1 MDGPS
6 ISSSFVFT
14 LTFQPDSKEGKAL
27 MLVAPYYVT
36 DGINEAGFGAA
47 ILELEMGETHMDRVC
62 ESFPVNKIS

>member
-27 MLVAPYYVT
+27 MLAAPYCVT

-47 ILELEMGETHMDRVC
+47 ILELEMGEPHMDRVGK
-62 ESFPVNKIS
+62 FFL